1 MTSSNALK
9 CVVSDYETTDEVAP
23 HKSSI
28 KNLSLLGKGRLMPKD
43 FLKGSLNGT
52 TSNDYTTTSEF
63 GGGRYDYKRIS
74 SFQSSKIQLG
84 CEDSNSEDGF
94 SLQIQHQLP
103 YNMDSKVQKET
114 FGWQG
119 G

>member
-9 CVVSDYETTDEVAP
+9 CVVSNYETTTNEVAP
-23 HKSSI
+23 RKPFNINPSVTDT
-28 KNLSLLGKGRLMPKD
+28 KSLLY
-43 FLKGSLNGT
+43 GSLNGT
-52 TSNDYTTTSEF
+52 TSKRDTTTSKY
-63 GGGRYDYKRIS
+63 GGGRYDYKRIQA
-74 SFQSSKIQLG
+74 FQSSKIQLG
-84 CEDSNSEDGF
+84 CEDSNSEDRF
-94 SLQIQHQLP
+94 SLQVQHQLP